1 LNIKKLKCF
10 RAVVIHGSLVA
21 AASVMNLSQPAT
33 SRLISTLEDELKM
46 KLFKREKRRLVLTP
60 EGKEFYREA
69 EKILA
74 NLDDLPRIVQ
84 EIKDGE
90 TRTLRIV
97 ALARLANSLVSPALA
112 RFVQEHP
119 DQRFSVDVRGHR
131 DIEQWVAGRHYDI
144 AVALTKPCNH
154 PAVIQRPFFDTDAMV
169 MVPKGHPLEEL
180 DAVTPQQM
188 AAHDIIALAPG
199 LRPRFQ
205 MEEIFQAAGIELICK
220 IETTSSVMACQMVV
234 EGLGVTI
241 IDRLA
246 AMAMDQNRFS
256 LRPLEP
262 RYRLQFVLLFP
273 PGFEETAAITSLVQC
288 LQDQVMAS
296 IGDYAVLTDT
306 STGAATPNSQN

>member
-1 LNIKKLKCF
+1 MNIKKLKCF

-33 SRLISTLEDELKM
+33 SRLISTLEDELKL

-60 EGKEFYREA
+60 EGKEFYRET

-74 NLDDLPRIVQ
+74 NLEDLPRIVR
-84 EIKDGE
+84 EIKGGG

-112 RFVQEHP
+112 RFVKEHP

-154 PAVIQRPFFDTDAMV
+154 PSVIQRPFFDTDAMV
-169 MVPKGHPLEEL
+169 MIPRGHPLEALET
-180 DAVTPQQM
+180 VTAEQL
-188 AAHDIIALAPG
+188 AEHDIIALASG
-199 LRPRFQ
+199 LRPRLQ
-205 MEEIFQAAGIELICK
+205 MEEIFQAAGVELSCK
-220 IETTSSVMACQMVV
+220 IETTSSVLACQMVV

-241 IDRLA
+241 IDRLTA
-246 AMAMDQNRFS
+246 LAVNEARFC
-256 LRPLEP
+256 LRPLSP
-262 RYRLQFVLLFP
+262 SYRLQFVLLFP
-273 PGFEETAAITSLVQC
+273 PGFEETPATTSLVRC
-288 LQDQVMAS
+288 LQSEVMSAL
-296 IGDYAVLTDT
+296 GDH
-306 STGAATPNSQN
+306 ATMTAED